1 MKQGS
6 KYLNIISFISK
17 KNEKHTVN
25 KTSVF
30 KHKANGVFADTDF
43 FKSVGFKT
51 CVLELFDIK
60 SSL

>member
-6 KYLNIISFISK
+6 KYLSIILFISK
-17 KNEKHTVN
+17 KKKNTVN

-60 SSL
+60 VSL